1 MRRETAPKTLIAF
14 ALGGAF
20 VFLSLRAHAQRAP
33 CDFEPGERQRAPLG
47 VRIAEA
53 ACAEHRDWHRP
64 FIDLSG
70 RAGWRDG
77 DLAMEGE
84 GASERLSNGDEPWRR
99 VAGYWKSTP
108 VLSQLSARRING
120 AADCAGELKSWA
132 QISSCRAF
140 VLDNPWSAA
149 FVSSMMKKAG
159 IRDFVFSASH
169 MTYIVDAFE
178 ANASKPYRLAR
189 PDLEKPA
196 IGDLL
201 CYSRSERV
209 RTYEELLDFLRAGSR
224 RLDSHCDIVVAAN
237 LNGDSKLYVIGGNIL
252 HTVPMRKLNLNAR
265 GLFSPPKHREGE
277 CRLNQKDNCSL
288 NQKHWFA
295 LLKLQR

>member
-1 MRRETAPKTLIAF
+1 MRFETASTKWGAF
-14 ALGGAF
+14 LLGGML
-20 VFLSLRAHAQRAP
+20 VFASSHGHAQRAP
-33 CDFEPGERQRAPLG
+33 CEFEPEQRQKAPLG

-53 ACAEHRDWHRP
+53 ACAEYRDWYRP

-84 GASERLSNGDEPWRR
+84 GASGRLSNGDEPWRR
-99 VAGYWKSTP
+99 VAAYWKSTP
-108 VLSQLSARRING
+108 VLAQLSARSING
-120 AADCAGELKSWA
+120 ASDCAGELKSWA
-132 QISSCRAF
+132 QTSSCRAF

-149 FVSSMMKKAG
+149 FVSSMMKKTG
-159 IRDFVFSASH
+159 VRDFVFSASH

-178 ANASKPYRLAR
+178 AAVDKPYRLMP
-189 PDLEKPA
+189 PDREKPA

-209 RTYEELLDFLRAGSR
+209 RTHEDLLAFLRAGNR

-237 LNGDSKLYVIGGNIL
+237 LNGDSKLYVIGGNVL

-277 CRLNQKDNCSL
+277 CRLNKTDNCSL
-288 NQKHWFA
+288 NQKYWFA